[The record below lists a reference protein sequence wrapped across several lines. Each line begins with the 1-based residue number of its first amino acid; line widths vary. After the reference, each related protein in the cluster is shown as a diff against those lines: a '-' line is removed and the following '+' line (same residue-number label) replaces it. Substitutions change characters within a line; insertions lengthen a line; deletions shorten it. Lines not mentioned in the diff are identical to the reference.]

1 MDEILYLFRNA
12 DVDAIVFE
20 DIDRYD
26 NNIIFSKLREI
37 NDLINNKDKSR
48 PIRFLYLIRD
58 DIFTSKDRTKFFLT
72 LYYQLFQ

>member
-37 NDLINNKDKSR
+37 NDLINNKE
-48 PIRFLYLIRD
+48 
-58 DIFTSKDRTKFFLT
+58 
-72 LYYQLFQ
+72 